1 MFISPER
8 NHGDAP
14 GGPDGQ
20 NRKLAAAAHGP
31 GICDDLDERQAVSSG
46 RDIAAVVWFGK
57 MIFHGISLTWG
68 LWEAMIESRVRF
80 RHLQTFLE
88 VARQKSVVKAAGL
101 LNVSQPAVTKTIR
114 ELEAALGVA
123 VFEREGRGI
132 KITRSGE
139 IFMRHA
145 GQAITALRQGIDS
158 VANGDADS
166 GPPIRIGA
174 LPTVSARIMPYAMSL
189 FLEEKTGSTIKIVT
203 GENAVLLDQLRLGE
217 LDLVVGRLAEP
228 EKMAGFFF
236 EHLYSEQVL
245 FVVRAG
251 HPLALR
257 SEGLFGRLGEFP
269 VLMPTR
275 GSVIRP
281 FVERFFIT
289 HGITAI
295 PTQIETVSDSFGR
308 AFVRQSDAVWII
320 SAGVVADDVRSGALV
335 SLPVDTGETK
345 GPVGLTMR
353 TDTAPSPAFSILLQT
368 IREAARRKA

>member
-1 MFISPER
+1 MVWFSASKGRNAIAGSPDR
-8 NHGDAP
+8 CLGDARDAS
-14 GGPDGQ
+14 GSSDDFGKWQ
-20 NRKLAAAAHGP
+20 CVILAT
-31 GICDDLDERQAVSSG
+31 QS
-46 RDIAAVVWFGK
+46 AAVVWFSK
-57 MIFHGISLTWG
+57 MIFYGISLTQG
-68 LWEAMIESRVRF
+68 LWESMIESRVRF

-114 ELEAALGVA
+114 ELEEALGVA
-123 VFEREGRGI
+123 VFERDGRGI

-145 GQAITALRQGIDS
+145 GTAITALRQGIDS
-158 VANGDADS
+158 VAS
-166 GPPIRIGA
+166 GNDGGVPIRVGA

-189 FLEEKTGSTIKIVT
+189 FLKEATGSTIKILT
-203 GENAVLLDQLRLGE
+203 GENAVLLEQLRLGE
-217 LDLVVGRLAEP
+217 LDLVVGRLAAP
-228 EKMAGFFF
+228 EKMTGFFF

-251 HPLALR
+251 HPLLGQGEDVFA
-257 SEGLFGRLGEFP
+257 RLADFP
-269 VLMPTR
+269 VLMPTH

-289 HGITAI
+289 NGVATI

-308 AFVRQSDAVWII
+308 AFVRQSDAIWII
-320 SAGVVADDVRSGALV
+320 SAGVVADDMASGALV
-335 SLPVDTGETK
+335 ALPIDTTDTR

-353 TDTAPSPAFSILLQT
+353 TDATASPAFSILLQT
-368 IREAARRKA
+368 IRDAAKHKA